1 MTSAASPAGRPGS
14 EPTPSATPR
23 ALQPAPPRGMLRWLL
38 RLPVYLYRAGLGSLL
53 GPRFLYLVHT
63 GRRTGLRRETV
74 LEVVW
79 HDPAAGVSVVAAGWG
94 RRTAWLHN
102 VEAGL
107 AREVVTGGD
116 RYVPEHRVLS
126 PDLAERIFAD
136 YERGNGIPAPVV
148 RAVISRLVGW
158 PYDGTPAARRRVVEQ
173 LPLVTFRPAGAGTD
187 DEPALPPSRGAADR
201 SPGPTGRGTRVV
213 PGVPSGDRSTRRPGP

>member
-1 MTSAASPAGRPGS
+1 MTSAASPADGPGS
-14 EPTPSATPR
+14 QPTPSATAPIP
-23 ALQPAPPRGMLRWLL
+23 QPAPPSGALRALL
-38 RLPVYLYRAGLGSLL
+38 HLPVYLYRAGLGFLL

-94 RRTAWLHN
+94 RRTGWLYN

-107 AREVVTGGD
+107 AHEVATGRD
-116 RYVPEHRVLS
+116 RYVPEHRVLN

-136 YERGNGIPAPVV
+136 YERRNGIPAAVV

-173 LPLVTFRPAGAGTD
+173 LPLVAFRPTAAGTD
-187 DEPALPPSRGAADR
+187 GEPALVVPAISSRDR
-201 SPGPTGRGTRVV
+201 SR
-213 PGVPSGDRSTRRPGP
+213 RRPGR